1 MNLLV
6 ACETTGRSDTR
17 TTCAWSRGGCL
28 ADVSP
33 ACASLPPRHA
43 FRTHG
48 LKGGWAVSC
57 ERFKVGRESHRAA
70 RPSRCA
76 MSRPRGTHGL
86 RTTHVTLEPSLE
98 PPKLRQC
105 RKVTRRRRQRQR
117 RGMGR
122 GTKSPCAAHRLP
134 FPILP
139 RRGDSR
145 QRQNSRVGYH
155 SGRWG
160 SSAACAE
167 GNLRPQ
173 RQRNL
178 PSRGITAPNYPK
190 PGLSPCRKALISS

>member
-1 MNLLV
+1 MQAAAEAEEELRRRQPGLDTDDV
-6 ACETTGRSDTR
+6 CVESGRMF
-17 TTCAWSRGGCL
+17 GGCF
-28 ADVSP
+28 
-33 ACASLPPRHA
+33 ASVRLPPTTACFPDAR
-43 FRTHG
+43 
-48 LKGGWAVSC
+48 S
-57 ERFKVGRESHRAA
+57 ERWVGRQLRALQGWK
-70 RPSRCA
+70 RVPPSSRCA

-98 PPKLRQC
+98 PSC
-105 RKVTRRRRQRQR
+105 RRSSVNV
-117 RGMGR
+117 G
-122 GTKSPCAAHRLP
+122 KSRDDGVNVEGWDGEAHRLP

-178 PSRGITAPNYPK
+178 PSRGITAPNYPR

>member
-48 LKGGWAVSC
+48 LKGGWALQGWKRVPPSST
-57 ERFKVGRESHRAA
+57 EPMRRESSA
-70 RPSRCA
+70 RH
-76 MSRPRGTHGL
+76 PRSSHHTRDVGAVVGA
-86 RTTHVTLEPSLE
+86 VVS
-98 PPKLRQC
+98 PKLRQC

-122 GTKSPCAAHRLP
+122 GNKSPCAAHRLP